1 MSSKI
6 CSREWR
12 RSAFLFITQQWIVGF
27 GFVSMLLTVLV
38 GMQRGYPWW
47 RIVLGSLLVVSAS
60 FAAGFLVGKLV
71 DHLCGIMPKQQGF
84 LFVSVRMSLILVFF
98 SCFAALSFAYLPAPM
113 EPILLFMAFS
123 AALASAGIA
132 PRV

>member
-12 RSAFLFITQQWIVGF
+12 RSAFLFITQQWFVGF
-27 GFVSMLLTVLV
+27 GFVSIPLIMLT
-38 GMQRGYPWW
+38 GMQKGYPWW

-84 LFVSVRMSLILVFF
+84 LFVSVRMGLMLVF
-98 SCFAALSFAYLPAPM
+98 SCLAALSLVCQPASM
-113 EPILLFMAFS
+113 EPILLFMACS